1 MTKILTTIGPA
12 STGKNLKYFL
22 NNSHFVRFNIS
33 HNIFNWHKTYINK
46 IKKID
51 PNKLILLDI
60 PGVKPRT
67 LNKTP
72 VFIKKGQ
79 KVSFGF
85 KTTKKQ
91 KNLIELSNPL
101 PQIKK
106 NSKFFYLSDGTY
118 EFKNLNIKNK
128 ILTGVSCQNF
138 TVKPKKGLNIP
149 FSIYNDKIQQ
159 NLYFS
164 YLKKVSKLNV
174 NCIGLSFIQNSN
186 ILYKLKKKYPKLI
199 FISKIENYLGYK
211 NRKEII
217 QNSDAIMIDRGDLA
231 AEVGIAKLSEYSDN
245 IIKDAKT
252 IGKPIIISTENLN
265 SLI

>member
-22 NNSHFVRFNIS
+22 NNSHFIRFNIS
-33 HNIFNWHKTYINK
+33 HNIFNWHKNHINK

-51 PNKLILLDI
+51 PNKLILIDI

-72 VFIKKGQ
+72 IFIKKGQ
-79 KVSFGF
+79 KVRFSA
-85 KTTKKQ
+85 KPSKKE
-91 KNLIELSNPL
+91 KNLIKLSNPL
-101 PQIKK
+101 PKIKK

-118 EFKNLNIKNK
+118 EFKNLKIKNK

-138 TVKPKKGLNIP
+138 TLKPKKGLNIP

-164 YLKKVSKLNV
+164 SASLCFSIQSLLKIASSSDMRINLFLA
-174 NCIGLSFIQNSN
+174 ISN
-186 ILYKLKKKYPKLI
+186 AL
-199 FISKIENYLGYK
+199 F
-211 NRKEII
+211 
-217 QNSDAIMIDRGDLA
+217 
-231 AEVGIAKLSEYSDN
+231 
-245 IIKDAKT
+245 T
-252 IGKPIIISTENLN
+252 
-265 SLI
+265 